1 MSHPILLLLAK
12 ICLSAGM
19 VITITLVAESV
30 STRFAGV
37 LLGFPL
43 GAGLTFFFTGIE
55 QGPLFAADS
64 APWSVQGLSA
74 TLIFCLL
81 YSQSSTMV
89 QKDSVFSLLLPTLC
103 GLSGFFGTAYFLQ
116 YVLLEQ
122 LWLRIATVVL
132 VFAAVTI
139 FFRLTPS
146 PAILQK
152 VPTTA
157 IILLSRALFAAVVI
171 VVITGLAK
179 TVGSRWSGIFAA
191 FPTTILPTVW
201 VLHYH
206 YGAKTIAA
214 LFREIPLGMLAI
226 VIFSGSIYCTF
237 PQFGVYTGIL
247 ISYGVAFLYL
257 LFYEF
262 LLRRPLDNLLPG
274 TGKYRRNG

>member
-1 MSHPILLLLAK
+1 MNHPFLLLIAK

-19 VITITLVAESV
+19 VITITLVAEKL

-55 QGPLFAADS
+55 QGPRFAAES
-64 APWSVQGLSA
+64 APWSIQGLSA
-74 TLIFCLL
+74 TLIFCLFYNL
-81 YSQSSTMV
+81 GGKKV
-89 QKDSVFSLLLPTLC
+89 KKDSAVSLIIPTIY

-116 YVLLEQ
+116 YVAQDQ
-122 LWLRIATVVL
+122 LWLRIATVIL
-132 VFAAVTI
+132 VFAGVAV

-146 PAILQK
+146 TAIPHK

-157 IILLSRALFAAVVI
+157 LILTSRALFAAVVI
-171 VVITGLAK
+171 IIITAMAK

-191 FPTTILPTVW
+191 FPTTVLPTVW

-206 YGAKTIAA
+206 YGSQTISA

-226 VIFSGSIYCTF
+226 VVFACSVYVTF
-237 PQFGVYTGIL
+237 PLLGVYCGIL
-247 ISYGVAFLYL
+247 ISYLVAAVYL
-257 LFYEF
+257 FFYEF
-262 LLRRPLDNLLPG
+262 LLRSPLDNLLS
-274 TGKYRRNG
+274 RMN